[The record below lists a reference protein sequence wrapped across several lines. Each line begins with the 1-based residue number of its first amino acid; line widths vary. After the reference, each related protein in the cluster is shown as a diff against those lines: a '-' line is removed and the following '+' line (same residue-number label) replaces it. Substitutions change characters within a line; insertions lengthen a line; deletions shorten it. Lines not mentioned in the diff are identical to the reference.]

1 MLAEAWVDMMMVV
14 LELVML
20 MVICLGDRESW
31 HVLNDIHFLR
41 AGCDVEQ
48 SLHREY
54 CISQPSE
61 PVGLC
66 LYRVH
71 TTLLYYQV

>member
-1 MLAEAWVDMMMVV
+1 MLAEACVDMMMVV

-20 MVICLGDRESW
+20 MGICLGDRESW

-48 SLHREY
+48 SLHRE
-54 CISQPSE
+54 
-61 PVGLC
+61 V
-66 LYRVH
+66 LY
-71 TTLLYYQV
+71 